1 MQARFFSV
9 FWLNGYQPSVGLKFL
24 RRSTSGSAWLQDSG
38 RVLGDPCREEAH
50 VIPCSSVWLLS
61 AASSLWASGHG
72 DCCVFPTGIQAGT
85 LGIIQDYHK
94 PILIAGLPWWSMVKT
109 PPATAGDTGSISGL
123 ETSPGEGS
131 GSPLQY
137 SCPVNHMGRGAW
149 QATYRPWV
157 TKSWTQLC
165 GWTTTTYSNSYC
177 GKHLGFQQIDHFLF

>member
-9 FWLNGYQPSVGLKFL
+9 FWLNGYQPSAGLKFL

-94 PILIAGLPWWSMVKT
+94 PILIAGLPWWLSGKDSTCHSRRHGFDLWVGNIPWRRKWLPT
-109 PPATAGDTGSISGL
+109 LVLLPGKSHGQRGLAGYIQAMGHKELDTTL
-123 ETSPGEGS
+123 R
-131 GSPLQY
+131 LDNNN
-137 SCPVNHMGRGAW
+137 V
-149 QATYRPWV
+149 
-157 TKSWTQLC
+157 
-165 GWTTTTYSNSYC
+165 
-177 GKHLGFQQIDHFLF
+177 F